1 MTDPQNAPEILP
13 ELSQSATRLK
23 RDKLER
29 VPHDTTGKHP
39 GKRWAQ
45 SALDLM
51 FELGNQA
58 IFRNWKADS
67 VPEANGGAIYV
78 ATHINGLVD
87 PMVITRVQ
95 KKRVIS
101 LGRHDLTTRPVIGWW
116 ARRFG
121 SQPVLRRAEIEAG
134 IVDAE
139 FARYINDR
147 GMLTVAS
154 CLATGHSA
162 VVMPEGKSHQDSKL
176 HALRTGSSRSALASA
191 AIADEKGLPAPVVQP
206 VGLHW
211 RTHHWLRTDHYVEF
225 GEPIDIPSTYSLED
239 RARLANGEWI
249 EPSHDDTIEMR
260 TRIFDALSPMTPNA
274 PDWETYRAWKLIA
287 HLGANKA
294 GAPLHSLPEEVHA
307 TRKVRETLGAESESS
322 MLEEAKEAAEILHRN
337 DLYATA
343 FSQSNRLRGKSVGD
357 YLKGLLGVLLML
369 AGLPIA
375 IPSSGLQWGVAK
387 SMAESSDEGLDSRTS
402 YFMLAAMFSPI
413 FFWPPCA
420 LIGTLILTGGA
431 LEISTLWV
439 FILLI
444 LIFYLSASI
453 SIKGYD
459 LWSDS
464 TSASRRAKLLSS
476 ADGER
481 LNLLVDSIASRL
493 GALK

>member
-58 IFRNWKADS
+58 IFRNWEADP

-134 IVDAE
+134 VVDAE

-239 RARLANGEWI
+239 RSRLTNGEWI

-294 GAPLHSLPEEVHA
+294 GASLHSLSDEVHA

-343 FSQSNRLRGKSVGD
+343 FSQSNRLQGKSVGD
-357 YLKGLLGVLLML
+357 YLKGLLGALLML
-369 AGLPIA
+369 AALPIA

-493 GALK
+493 GALI